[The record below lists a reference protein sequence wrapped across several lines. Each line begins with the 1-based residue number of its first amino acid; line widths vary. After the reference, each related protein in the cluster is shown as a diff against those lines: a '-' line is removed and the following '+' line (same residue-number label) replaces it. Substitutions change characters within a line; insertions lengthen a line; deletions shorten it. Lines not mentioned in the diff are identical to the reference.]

1 MKIFLDILAIIY
13 VSLAILGV
21 IGVNCTKKQKLIN
34 FSFGL
39 LALGG
44 LGLSGTGLI
53 YFIAKI
59 VIWIINLF

>member
-21 IGVNCTKKQKLIN
+21 IVVNCTKKQKLIN
-34 FSFGL
+34 LSFGL
-39 LALGG
+39 LALSG